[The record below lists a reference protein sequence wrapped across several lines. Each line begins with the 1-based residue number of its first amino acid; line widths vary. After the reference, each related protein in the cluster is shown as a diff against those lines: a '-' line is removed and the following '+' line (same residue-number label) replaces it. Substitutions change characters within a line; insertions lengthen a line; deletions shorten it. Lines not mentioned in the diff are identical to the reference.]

1 MTIKEIL
8 KTIKRRFI
16 DRTDFGLQNEF
27 NRTSW
32 IKKTLESLPEGK
44 RILDAGAGEL
54 KYKQYCTH
62 LDYVSQDFAQYDGL
76 GDSVGLQ
83 RGIWDNSKLD
93 IVSDITNI
101 PETDESFDIIMCIEV
116 FEHLP
121 SPIDAIKE
129 FSRLLKKDGILIITA
144 PFASLTH
151 FAPYHFYSGFNKY
164 FYEKHLVDYGFEIK
178 EIQRNGSFFEY
189 LAQEIQSRIPNQYTK
204 YTPTLKEKMA
214 IRTMLNMLKKMDKS
228 DDKSSELLTFGYHV
242 KAIKK

>member
-189 LAQEIQSRIPNQYTK
+189 LAQEIR
-204 YTPTLKEKMA
+204 
-214 IRTMLNMLKKMDKS
+214 
-228 DDKSSELLTFGYHV
+228 
-242 KAIKK
+242 